1 MKQELSND
9 NLYIKFNN
17 SDDYIELSI
26 KDPIIET
33 YESSD
38 KDQEEYIEFKQSET
52 LSIDLSANNSIINNQ
67 LLDLMVQE
75 YKIRQAKKKLKKSSQ
90 SKGLHKKKNKTYKNW
105 ENNKFWR

>member
-1 MKQELSND
+1 MKQELSNGK
-9 NLYIKFNN
+9 LYIESNN
-17 SDDYIELSI
+17 SDDCIELSI

-38 KDQEEYIEFKQSET
+38 KNQEEYIDFKQSET
-52 LSIDLSANNSIINNQ
+52 FSIDLDINNSIINNQ

-75 YKIRQAKKKLKKSSQ
+75 YKIRQSKKKLKKTQ
-90 SKGLHKKKNKTYKNW
+90 FKGLHKKKNKTYKNW

>member
-1 MKQELSND
+1 MVSNGE
-9 NLYIKFNN
+9 LYIKSNK

-26 KDPIIET
+26 KDSIIET

-38 KDQEEYIEFKQSET
+38 KDQEEYIEFKQPET
-52 LSIDLSANNSIINNQ
+52 LSIDLDINNSIINNQ

-75 YKIRQAKKKLKKSSQ
+75 YKIRQAKKKLKKTQ

>member
-1 MKQELSND
+1 MKQELSNGK
-9 NLYIKFNN
+9 LYIESDN
-17 SDDYIELSI
+17 SDDYIELSV
-26 KDPIIET
+26 KNCIIET
-33 YESSD
+33 CESSD
-38 KDQEEYIEFKQSET
+38 KDQEEYIEFKQSKT
-52 LSIDLSANNSIINNQ
+52 LNIDLSINNSIINNQ